1 MLNFVD
7 NVKKA
12 KESKKMGQTAKQQ
25 VKDTKQADTAK
36 LVHMDPE
43 ANTPLTLLDM
53 ERLLTSME
61 ERIVAKLSAQL
72 LADRANIDQHH
83 KATHQLETA
92 ANDTQTRIEKLE
104 STCAALFQKNEDLK
118 VKLDEQYLH
127 HRTPRKHQ
135 GPTSYSIHRH
145 TAERN
150 IWSISFSY
158 LNYR

>member
-83 KATHQLETA
+83 KVTHQLETA

-118 VKLDEQYLH
+118 VKLDDLENRSRQNNIRIIGLPENIKGQH
-127 HRTPRKHQ
+127 
-135 GPTSYSIHRH
+135 PTAFIDTLLRE
-145 TAERN
+145 TFGA
-150 IWSISFSY
+150 
-158 LNYR
+158 